1 MGSNPRLEI
10 VGGALMNSFE
20 SVASVFRDSGMNT
33 DIGMGSGR
41 DRETEGLPDT
51 QPFEPSATLSD
62 NWSDDD
68 NSFYA
73 HLVSD
78 CAHLPTVALSKVCL
92 NCVLPLH

>member
-1 MGSNPRLEI
+1 
-10 VGGALMNSFE
+10 MNSFE

-33 DIGMGSGR
+33 DIGMGSER
-41 DRETEGLPDT
+41 DRETEVLPDT
-51 QPFEPSATLSD
+51 QPFSD

>member
-1 MGSNPRLEI
+1 
-10 VGGALMNSFE
+10 MNSFE

-78 CAHLPTVALSKVCL
+78 CAHLPTVALSKVCP
-92 NCVLPLH
+92 NCILPLHCRTTIAE